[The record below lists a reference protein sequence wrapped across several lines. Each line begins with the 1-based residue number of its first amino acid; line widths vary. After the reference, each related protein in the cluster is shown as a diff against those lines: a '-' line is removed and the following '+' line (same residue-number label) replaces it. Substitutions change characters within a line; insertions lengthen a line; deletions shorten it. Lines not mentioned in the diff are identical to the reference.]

1 MAGRGA
7 GVLRAGHLWD
17 FVLCD
22 FEVDNTL
29 RQVIYIRQNVFIKK
43 KIQCYSKYVH
53 ECKFLTNIESKT
65 IYIELL

>member
-29 RQVIYIRQNVFIKK
+29 RQVIYIRQNVLIKK
-43 KIQCYSKYVH
+43 KYSATQSMSMNAS
-53 ECKFLTNIESKT
+53 F
-65 IYIELL
+65 